1 MMKGI
6 IAAIDSIIDVVAAVT
21 GIRPEAGFWTTAER
35 ITIAV
40 IGIGLVALLALALGG

>member
-1 MMKGI
+1 MKGI

-35 ITIAV
+35 ITIFVA
-40 IGIGLVALLALALGG
+40 GFSLVALLALALAG